1 MQVKDMDEDED
12 DGLDECSFLCTLRG
26 IAVTNWILLGI
37 CAADYSGGAAPYLHD
52 EHTPGIITDD
62 VSYLEQLRISPPIS
76 SF

>member
-12 DGLDECSFLCTLRG
+12 DGLDECSFLCNLRG
-26 IAVTNWILLGI
+26 TAVTNWILLGI
-37 CAADYSGGAAPYLHD
+37 CAVDYSGGAASYVD

-62 VSYLEQLRISPPIS
+62 VSYLEQLRISSRTS